1 MRTRIMT
8 SLTGYEVEEYLKRN
22 DIIYVPVGP
31 TEYNGGSPIDVEYV
45 IPLAY
50 GLKLAE
56 KSDGLVFPY
65 LAYFYPGGTTSG
77 RATVMVTPTQGIN
90 YLEILTRS
98 LIRQGFRRIVYLTS
112 HGPSGATLQPVTRE
126 IYDELHVP
134 VVWMDT
140 GAIHGPDEAGGGPGG
155 QRPAGAPPAAA
166 AQRPAAP
173 AAQAVAGSGTPP
185 APGAR
190 NLITYGAYALVGRL
204 NDMPVGLTAPPHPI
218 PPARTQ
224 SQISRLAGFGGV
236 GNFYNDV
243 AEHGGFA
250 TAITAEQRDQYGREG
265 AAIIEAQVAA
275 FDAMGLVDA
284 IRAHDQYTK
293 GVVAKFGDLLPGH
306 DVGAGR

>member
-8 SLTGYEVEEYLKRN
+8 SLTGYEVDEYLKRN
-22 DIIYVPVGP
+22 DIIYIPVGP

-50 GLKLAE
+50 AMKLAE

-140 GAIHGPDEAGGGPGG
+140 GAIHGPNEG
-155 QRPAGAPPAAA
+155 QRRPGAPPAAA
-166 AQRPAAP
+166 AGNAGAPGAP
-173 AAQAVAGSGTPP
+173 AAGAAPP
-185 APGAR
+185 AGPGAR
-190 NLITYGAYALVGRL
+190 NLITYGAYQLVGRL

-218 PPARTQ
+218 PPANTQ
-224 SQISRLAGFGGV
+224 SRINRLAGAGGV

-250 TAITAEQRDQYGREG
+250 KAVTAEQREQYGREG
-265 AAIIEAQVAA
+265 AAMIEAQVAA

-284 IRAHDQYTK
+284 IRAHDEYTK
-293 GVVAKFGDLLPGH
+293 GVVAKYGNQLPGH
-306 DVGAGR
+306 DVDNRH